1 MGKHQ
6 ENPTNTSANSKQ
18 VPELTEQELTED
30 ELAFVSGGTPSVAT
44 NDIHCH
50 IHPN

>member
-6 ENPTNTSANSKQ
+6 ANATNTSANSKQ
-18 VPELTEQELTED
+18 VPELTDQELTED
-30 ELAFVSGGTPSVAT
+30 ELALVSGGTPSVAT